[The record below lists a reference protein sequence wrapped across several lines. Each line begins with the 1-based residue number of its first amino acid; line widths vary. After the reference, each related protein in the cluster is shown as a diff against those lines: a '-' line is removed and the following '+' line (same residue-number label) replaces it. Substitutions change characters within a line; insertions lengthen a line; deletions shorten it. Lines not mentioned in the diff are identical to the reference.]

1 MSIVLR
7 ARVVSASLQFRHLRR
22 MAGATALGLSLL
34 CGSGV
39 AQADSHLEQTYAERA
54 FVLAAH
60 QRCDLFGEAVAQ
72 ALGAALM
79 QTRGAL
85 LRAGYETGQVRA
97 LAQQSQQR
105 AGTTACGDPALA
117 QVTGRV
123 ENAFGLWARA
133 ARINFPA
140 RGAGWAVD
148 RFRGTNTGWRLAQTT
163 QVGASPVR
171 FGLAGP
177 SPDAVQPVAVVS
189 FVGRAR
195 PYAARIVMRD
205 STVVPRPL
213 IGRGSVADVPPPSG
227 RKQVFAARQAEAPK
241 SLLAA
246 DRKQGEAWTFDAAA
260 LSALEQLDP
269 RETFWIEFLF
279 RDDTVAR
286 AQMEVGDLTAARTFL
301 SMGPVR

>member
-7 ARVVSASLQFRHLRR
+7 ARVVSASLQVLGLRR
-22 MAGATALGLSLL
+22 MAAVTALGLL
-34 CGSGV
+34 SGAGA

-60 QRCDLFGEAVAQ
+60 QRCDLFGESVTQ

-85 LRAGYETGQVRA
+85 LRAGYETAQVSA
-97 LAQQSQQR
+97 LARQSHTR
-105 AGTTACGDPALA
+105 AGTTACADPALA

-133 ARINFPA
+133 VRINFPA
-140 RGAGWAVD
+140 HGEGWAVD
-148 RFRGTNTGWRLAQTT
+148 RFRGANPGWRLAQTAR
-163 QVGASPVR
+163 VGASPVR
-171 FGLAGP
+171 FGLAGR
-177 SPDAVQPVAVVS
+177 SPDAVEPVAVVS
-189 FVGRAR
+189 FVGRSR

-205 STVVPRPL
+205 SAVVPRPL

-227 RKQVFAARQAEAPK
+227 RKQVFAARQAAAPN

-246 DRKQGEAWTFDAAA
+246 DRKQGEAWTFDAGA
-260 LSALEQLDP
+260 LTAVEQLDP

-286 AQMEVGDLTAARTFL
+286 VRMEVGDLTAARTFL
-301 SMGPVR
+301 AMGPVS